1 MAAFYYLVSSLPML
15 FHAEVPLMPSNEFLA
30 ACADFLSDIEM
41 KELNE
46 LSLIPPEDYSETSN
60 SAAVAWYAWEVCLR
74 NALVNLR
81 TKGKNAEGENFLREE
96 ADFFSEID
104 KGTLEAFNKS
114 TPLETENALD
124 KLRWT
129 KLDDMEVGHT
139 FDFFTLCVYKLRLML
154 CEKQTLLNK
163 EEGSVNFD
171 KIVEDIYKKSQI
183 HPMQIKA

>member
-15 FHAEVPLMPSNEFLA
+15 SHGEAPLMPANEFLA
-30 ACADFLSDIEM
+30 ACADFLSPIEM

-46 LSLIPPEDYSETSN
+46 LSLIPPEYYSEASN
-60 SAAVAWYAWEVCLR
+60 LAAVGWYDWEICLR

-81 TKGKNAEGENFLREE
+81 VKGKGTEADKFLREE
-96 ADFFSEID
+96 ADFFSEVE

-114 TPLETENALD
+114 TPLEMENALD

-129 KLDDMEVGHT
+129 KLDDMEVGHM
-139 FDFFTLCVYKLRLML
+139 FDFFKLCIYKLRLML

-163 EEGSVNFD
+163 EEGRGNFD
-171 KIVEDIYKKSQI
+171 EMVEDIYEKSQI
-183 HPMQIKA
+183 HPMQIEA